1 MKKIFLFPI
10 LALFLMCACEPKP
23 IVPEE
28 PDRPQTPEELILGS
42 WFNTSNSYLSIS
54 DATDSETM
62 SYDPHS
68 FLFTFKEDGSLRMDY
83 FDTELTIPGVENT
96 TYQLRNDSLIL
107 GDGMTYIVTHLS
119 DSLLVLEYSETMG
132 DGEMTYREHLEMQ
145 REVLD
150 STKNR

>member
-1 MKKIFLFPI
+1 
-10 LALFLMCACEPKP
+10 
-23 IVPEE
+23 
-28 PDRPQTPEELILGS
+28 
-42 WFNTSNSYLSIS
+42 
-54 DATDSETM
+54 
-62 SYDPHS
+62 
-68 FLFTFKEDGSLRMDY
+68 MDY

-150 STKNR
+150 YTKNR